1 MKSSTTQTSATQTST
16 VAAIAGPT
24 RFMTRLAGM
33 LVNDIDASQF
43 ADRLG
48 TTINH
53 PAFVLGHCAYYA
65 GTYMRLIGGEIELS
79 ENEKILYE
87 MGVECQDDA
96 SLYPAKDDAIATFND
111 RINTVADFIES
122 CDESVLARSS
132 EGAWFADHFPTMG
145 GGAVFMLI
153 GHITYHLGQI
163 SAWRRVAGMG
173 EAD

>member
-1 MKSSTTQTSATQTST
+1 
-16 VAAIAGPT
+16 
-24 RFMTRLAGM
+24 MTRLAGM